1 MRVMVAMSGG
11 VDSSV
16 ACGLMHEAGHEVIGL
31 TMRLRDTTTF
41 ERGGQGGS
49 CCSPDDIGDAAAVC
63 DQLGVPHYVVDY
75 RDAFKKAV
83 IEPFAK
89 SYLEGLTPNPC
100 VLCNDHLKFSA
111 LLTRARALGADLL
124 ITGHYARSVEQGDR
138 WTLRTAVDGSKDQ
151 SYFLFGIRQKALAR
165 TRFPLGDMTKDEV
178 RAHAHRMGLAVADKA
193 DSEDI
198 CFVPDGDYA
207 KVVEQT
213 VGADAVP
220 GAGPIVNT
228 EGKVLGEHQG
238 VHHFTVGQRKG
249 LGVAAGTR
257 LYVLEVD
264 GPGRTI
270 VVGGAEGLLA
280 GGLTANRCNWISG
293 LAPTSEVACTVK
305 IRYRHPGVP
314 AIVRPSEDGR
324 GVVVRFQA
332 PQRAVTGGQAA
343 VFYNGDEVIGGGW
356 IDQALAADQVLS
368 AGEVTPRVSGS

>member
-16 ACGLMHEAGHEVIGL
+16 ACALMQEAGHEVIGL
-31 TMRLRDTTTF
+31 TMRLRDTTAT
-41 ERGGQGGS
+41 ERLGQSGS
-49 CCSPDDIGDAAAVC
+49 CCSPDDIGDAQAVC

-83 IEPFAK
+83 IEPFAR
-89 SYLEGLTPNPC
+89 SYLEGRTPNPC

-111 LLTRARALGADLL
+111 LVTRARALGADQL
-124 ITGHYARSVEQGDR
+124 ITGHYAQVVEADGR
-138 WTLRTAVDGSKDQ
+138 YALKAAVDPAKDQ

-165 TRFPLGDMTKDEV
+165 TRFPLGGMTKDEV
-178 RAHAHRMGLAVADKA
+178 RAHARRLGLAVAEKA

-213 VGADAVP
+213 VGAEAVP
-220 GAGPIVNT
+220 TAGPIVDT
-228 EGKVLGEHQG
+228 EGQILGEHQG
-238 VHHFTVGQRKG
+238 VHRFTVGQRKG

-270 VVGGAEGLLA
+270 VVGGAEGLMA
-280 GGLTANRCNWISG
+280 TGLVASRCNWISG
-293 LAPTSEVACTVK
+293 EAPAQPIRCTVK
-305 IRYRHPGVP
+305 IRYRHTGAEATAYPTEGGGVRV
-314 AIVRPSEDGR
+314 IFDE
-324 GVVVRFQA
+324 
-332 PQRAVTGGQAA
+332 PQRAITGGQAA
-343 VFYNGDEVIGGGW
+343 VIYQGDQVLGGGW
-356 IDQALAADQVLS
+356 IEEALS
-368 AGEVTPRVSGS
+368 A